1 MPLCYNVSPHKQ
13 EANALLSSAGHSPSD
28 TSRMSARVRPIGE
41 SIFSEMSRLAAE
53 HNAVNLSQGF
63 PDFPT
68 EEWLKEAAQ
77 EAIARDINQYAP
89 SQGTLRLRKAIAA
102 KAERHMGLTF
112 DPVQEITVTNGATE
126 GIYDIIQ
133 ALVGPGDEVIV
144 FEPFYDSYVP
154 SIVFA
159 GATPRFVTLNAPDW
173 HFDHDLLVSLFNERT
188 RAIIINT
195 PHNPTGK
202 VFSVEEMEFIAE
214 LCRKYD
220 ALAITDEVYE
230 HLVFDGNSHI
240 YMAALPGMR
249 DRTVTISSASKT
261 FSVTGWKI
269 GYLLAAP
276 DLTEALRRI
285 HQFVTFCSS
294 APMQEAVALAIET
307 ADERGYYNKLLNDYT
322 ARLDKLYVY
331 LQQAGLNPIRP
342 QGTFFIMS
350 DISGLDFENDVEFAR
365 YMTSEVGVACIPP
378 SAFYVKPEHGANLAR
393 WCFAK
398 RDSTLDAAGERLLAW
413 AKGRS
418 LGTL

>member
-1 MPLCYNVSPHKQ
+1 M
-13 EANALLSSAGHSPSD
+13 A
-28 TSRMSARVRPIGE
+28 ARVHSIGE
-41 SIFSEMSRLAAE
+41 SVFSEMSRLAIE

-63 PDFPT
+63 PDFQA
-68 EEWLKEAAQ
+68 EEWLKEAAR
-77 EAIARDINQYAP
+77 EAVARDINQYAP

-102 KAERHMGLTF
+102 KAESFMGLSF
-112 DPVQEITVTNGATE
+112 DPAQEITVTNGATE
-126 GIYDIIQ
+126 AIYDLIQ

-144 FEPFYDSYVP
+144 FEPYYDSYVP

-159 GATPRFVTLNAPDW
+159 GGTPRVVTLESPDW
-173 HFDHDLLVSLFNERT
+173 SFDHDLLAALFNERT
-188 RAIIINT
+188 RAVILNT

-202 VFSVEEMEFIAE
+202 VFSQDEMELIAD
-214 LCRKYD
+214 LCKRHD
-220 ALAITDEVYE
+220 ALVITDEVYE
-230 HLVFDGNSHI
+230 HLVFDGNRHV

-261 FSVTGWKI
+261 FSVTGWKV
-269 GYLLAAP
+269 GYVLAPP

-307 ADERGYYNKLLNDYT
+307 APERGYYEQLHQDYT
-322 ARLDKLYVY
+322 ARLDKLYGY

-350 DISGLDFENDVEFAR
+350 DISQLGFENDVEFAR
-365 YMTSEVGVACIPP
+365 YMTTEIGVACIPP
-378 SAFYVKPEHGANLAR
+378 SAFYAHPQSGAHLVR

-398 RDSTLDAAGERLLAW
+398 RDSTLDAAGDRLLAW
-413 AKGRS
+413 AAGKG
-418 LGTL
+418 